1 MGMTTPTHM
10 KHYEHLQKCLKMVQD
25 TKDIK
30 ARSTLYK
37 IYSNCNDAYIA
48 MDREM
53 VECRRLSKVTHKYTE
68 LTEKFEVC
76 VNEFEQW
83 YLMATLMY

>member
-10 KHYEHLQKCLKMVQD
+10 KHYDRLQKCLKMVQD
-25 TKDIK
+25 TQDIK
-30 ARSTLYK
+30 ARSPWYK
-37 IYSNCNDAYIA
+37 IYSNCPDAYIA
-48 MDREM
+48 MEREM

-68 LTEKFEVC
+68 LTAKFEVC